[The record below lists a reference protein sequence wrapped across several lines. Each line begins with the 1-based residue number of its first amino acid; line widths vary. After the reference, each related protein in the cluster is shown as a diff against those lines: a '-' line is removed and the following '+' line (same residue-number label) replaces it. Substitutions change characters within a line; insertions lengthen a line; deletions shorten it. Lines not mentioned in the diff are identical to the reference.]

1 MVKIPAEMDKLT
13 ANEWREIGFSR
24 AEFEDRWKARL
35 ERDKGSPAIG
45 SDAPDFELE
54 VLSRTGKRT
63 GNVFKALFIL
73 WKAYWS
79 CFWLLHLTTL

>member
-24 AEFEDRWKARL
+24 AEFEDRWRERL
-35 ERDKGSPAIG
+35 ERDQGSPTIG
-45 SDAPDFELE
+45 SIAPDFELE

-63 GNVFKALFIL
+63 GN
-73 WKAYWS
+73 
-79 CFWLLHLTTL
+79 LLKLSSFYGKPIGLIFGSYT

>member
-45 SDAPDFELE
+45 SDAPDFDLLVVNAVIVVVEKLIKD
-54 VLSRTGKRT
+54 GKIVT
-63 GNVFKALFIL
+63 
-73 WKAYWS
+73 
-79 CFWLLHLTTL
+79 

>member
-24 AEFEDRWKARL
+24 AEFEGRWKARL

-54 VLSRTGKRT
+54 VLSKAGKQTGTFLKLSSFYGRPI
-63 GNVFKALFIL
+63 GLVFGS
-73 WKAYWS
+73 Y
-79 CFWLLHLTTL
+79 T